1 MNFSK
6 IVLASNNPG
15 KLREFS
21 QMFESLGIEILPQ
34 GDLNI
39 PSPPE
44 PHPTFVENA
53 LEKAR
58 HASKLSGLP
67 ALADD
72 SGVCVEALQG
82 APGIY
87 SARFSGENANDEKN
101 NTFLIE
107 KLQGQNNR
115 QAHYACVL
123 VLVRHENDPEPIIA
137 HGQWFGEIIDIPR
150 GSAGFG
156 YDPHF
161 FIPELGKTAAE
172 LDPIEKNRLGHRGQ
186 ALQQLLA
193 KINTPNTLNKIES

>member
-1 MNFSK
+1 
-6 IVLASNNPG
+6 
-15 KLREFS
+15 
-21 QMFESLGIEILPQ
+21 MFESLGIEILPQ

-72 SGVCVEALQG
+72 SGVCVEALNG

-87 SARFSGENANDEKN
+87 SARFSGEDATDAKN
-101 NTFLIE
+101 NQYLIE
-107 KLQGQNNR
+107 KLQGQTNR
-115 QAHYACVL
+115 RAHYACVL

-137 HGQWFGEIIDIPR
+137 HGQWFGEIIDEPR
-150 GSAGFG
+150 GTEGFG

-161 FIPELGKTAAE
+161 FISELGKTAAE
-172 LDPIEKNRLGHRGQ
+172 LDSVTKNQLGHRGQ
-186 ALQQLLA
+186 ALQKLLA
-193 KINTPNTLNKIES
+193 TLNTGHPLKSVGSK

>member
-6 IVLASNNPG
+6 IVLASNNAG

-21 QMFESLGIEILPQ
+21 QMFETLGIEILPQ

-44 PHPTFVENA
+44 PHPTFIENA

-87 SARFSGENANDEKN
+87 SARFSGEDATDERN
-101 NTFLIE
+101 NQFLIE
-107 KLQGQNNR
+107 KLKDQTNR
-115 QAHYACVL
+115 RAHYTCVL
-123 VLVRHENDPEPIIA
+123 ALVRHEKDPEPIIA
-137 HGQWFGEIIDIPR
+137 HGQWFGEIIDTPR

-156 YDPHF
+156 YDPYF
-161 FIPELGKTAAE
+161 FIPELGKTASE

-186 ALQQLLA
+186 ALQKLLA
-193 KINTPNTLNKIES
+193 MLNTSHTFHQNGS

>member
-1 MNFSK
+1 MDFSK
-6 IVLASNNPG
+6 IVLASNNAG

-39 PSPPE
+39 PAAPE
-44 PHPTFVENA
+44 PHPSFVENA

-58 HASKLSGLP
+58 HASRLSGLP

-87 SARFSGENANDEKN
+87 SARFSGEGASDEKN
-101 NTFLIE
+101 NQFLIE
-107 KLQGQNNR
+107 KLKGQTNR
-115 QAHYACVL
+115 RAHYACVL

-137 HGQWFGEIIDIPR
+137 HGQWFGEIIDTPK
-150 GSAGFG
+150 GSGGFG

-161 FIPELGKTAAE
+161 LIPELGKTAAE
-172 LDPIEKNRLGHRGQ
+172 LDPTEKNRLGHRGQ
-186 ALQQLLA
+186 ALQKLISTIRALG
-193 KINTPNTLNKIES
+193 

>member
-1 MNFSK
+1 
-6 IVLASNNPG
+6 
-15 KLREFS
+15 
-21 QMFESLGIEILPQ
+21 MFESLGIEILPQ